1 MQMKYTMKIEY
12 KKNVQLKA
20 NKGMEFQRNGFCWS
34 PHNSKSARI
43 QLLFSFEMN
52 KQSKIFND
60 RILLFKNNSKIYII
74 LFACLANGHTAL
86 LAVCPLF
93 PELCLRVCLERILQS
108 HTLTP
113 FSLSFSLSLPA
124 ISSFVLFVF
133 LSLLVM
139 GWLELGLSFS
149 RSREVHV
156 KLAERSEA

>member
-1 MQMKYTMKIEY
+1 MKCNEVYYENEY
-12 KKNVQLKA
+12 KKNVEVKA

-60 RILLFKNNSKIYII
+60 PILLFKNNWKIYII

-93 PELCLRVCLERILQS
+93 PELCLRVCLERILQP

-113 FSLSFSLSLPA
+113 FSLFLTFSLSLPCYFKLCTVRFSL
-124 ISSFVLFVF
+124 SSSHGLVGWSWDYRF
-133 LSLLVM
+133 LALVKCM
-139 GWLELGLSFS
+139 
-149 RSREVHV
+149 
-156 KLAERSEA
+156 